1 MAIKRVGASQ
11 GRFCDRIFF
20 DSSLQIL
27 TSVIGGGA
35 RQGSHTVLRYV
46 DTSPCLNGSFCATR
60 QLDKTCGPDKTAA

>member
-35 RQGSHTVLRYV
+35 RQGSHIKVRRYFALPKWVILR
-46 DTSPCLNGSFCATR
+46 DP
-60 QLDKTCGPDKTAA
+60 TA